1 MAAAGAIW
9 FLTEI
14 NNEIFVDIHAAV
26 FDITVDHQHDTALCT
41 NFWVE
46 LVVPGREQRGRDI
59 KPFAIKREL
68 KHLRA
73 ARHFDTVDLGRF
85 AQKSAHPDLPG

>member
-14 NNEIFVDIHAAV
+14 NNEIFVDIHVAV
-26 FDITVDHQHDTALCT
+26 FDITVYHQHDTALCA

-46 LVVPGREQRGRDI
+46 LVVPG
-59 KPFAIKREL
+59 
-68 KHLRA
+68 
-73 ARHFDTVDLGRF
+73 
-85 AQKSAHPDLPG
+85 